1 MKQAA
6 TSILASSVFV
16 LLVAA
21 PARSESKV
29 DQTVKKAV
37 ELIDKGKVDEALQSI
52 EKLQRETGAEAQL
65 GVSKVLTRAGKLDE
79 ALAAA
84 RKSTESPSSPAELR
98 GQALAQLAA
107 LELRVGSS
115 RDALAH
121 AQEARKLSTTPET
134 QATYIRAWART
145 KDPAAIAEAESL
157 VKAAPANAAAHDALG
172 RALAADERFDEA
184 DAAFAK
190 AITLDPKL
198 YRARL
203 HRAMAK
209 VDAGK
214 GAEAETLA
222 LELTKLD
229 KNLPEGWVMLGAA
242 LITKDLDK
250 WQAAIDPAQQGVF
263 LAPHSPYA
271 QYWVGRIFEAAKN
284 PQESESAYKH
294 AVEADPDFVPAQV
307 RLIELNWSKD
317 VEGAATVAAKIA
329 EDHPWH
335 PEAQFLYGRI
345 LVKKGD
351 YAGALDPLERA
362 ARLRPKDASVSAEL
376 GEAYRGNREYA
387 RAADFYKHAIELASD
402 NSNYQRLYGLLL
414 AAAKKCTEA
423 APLLEKA
430 ARAQP
435 AQAGE
440 AYFTLGWCQFQVAR
454 DSNNKDMV
462 LQAKE
467 TALKAKAKLPPDD
480 MKGIRLINVIDDFL
494 SNRRRLAGTP
504 PPPPVKE
511 APCDLAALYKEAS
524 GGSEGTRVR
533 AIRKMVCAGD
543 DAVKYLVSYLGD
555 SSLPIK
561 TAGAKALTG
570 VGAPAREACP
580 QLTSQMTDVQKASFL
595 GPANKRMSSGD
606 EAKLMRLQGDFVDAA
621 REAKAKIGCK

>member
-6 TSILASSVFV
+6 TAILASSVF
-16 LLVAA
+16 LLLLPAS
-21 PARSESKV
+21 ARSESKV
-29 DQTVKKAV
+29 DQTVRKAV

-52 EKLQRETGAEAQL
+52 EKLQKETGAEAQL

-121 AQEARKLSTTPET
+121 AQEATKLSTAPET

-145 KDPAAIAEAESL
+145 RDPAAIAEAESL
-157 VKAAPANAAAHDALG
+157 VKAAPTNAAAHDALG

-184 DAAFAK
+184 DAAFAR
-190 AITLDPKL
+190 AIALDPKL

-203 HRAMAK
+203 HRVMAK

-229 KNLPEGWVMLGAA
+229 KNQPEGWVMLGAA
-242 LITKDLDK
+242 LITRDPEK

-284 PQESESAYKH
+284 PQESEAAYKH
-294 AVEADPDFVPAQV
+294 AVEADPLFAKARIALIRYQPKKDVAATDATA
-307 RLIELNWSKD
+307 LIEELPLD
-317 VEGAATVAAKIA
+317 
-329 EDHPWH
+329 
-335 PEAQFLYGRI
+335 PEVQLFGGKTLLQA
-345 LVKKGD
+345 GD
-351 YAGALDPLERA
+351 YAGALEPLERA
-362 ARLRPKDASVSAEL
+362 AARRPKNPEANAML
-376 GEAYRGNREYA
+376 GDAYRANRQYAQASEVYKRAIALAPGNPEY
-387 RAADFYKHAIELASD
+387 E
-402 NSNYQRLYGLLL
+402 RLYGLCL
-414 AAAKKCTEA
+414 AAAKKCGEA

-440 AYFTLGWCQFQVAR
+440 AYFVLGWCQYQVGR
-454 DSNNKDMV
+454 DANNKDMV

-467 TALKAKAKLPPDD
+467 NGLKAKSKLPPDD
-480 MKGIRLINVIDDFL
+480 MRGLRLVNMTDDFL

-511 APCDLAALYKEAS
+511 GSCDLAALYKEAI
-524 GGSEGTRVR
+524 GGSEGARVR

-555 SSLPIK
+555 SSLAIK

-580 QLTSQMTDVQKASFL
+580 QLTAQIEEVQNKSFL
-595 GPANKRMSSGD
+595 GDTKKNLSSED
-606 EAKLMRLQGDFVDAA
+606 EAKVMLRRREFVDAA